1 MKRKGKWMSYLR
13 EQTELKENLIVDKV
27 LSFVVKTFT
36 WHCVV
41 FSQGNVSH
49 HGDST
54 PWNSTITQGKKS
66 FLAGI
71 QKLWTDKAWNDKEA
85 IVFVELS
92 LLQWQHRIVQGV
104 LESWIAIYWS
114 LTVNSF
120 KTCWELLS
128 NWISIP
134 DILHY
139 SCDQGQLSI

>member
-36 WHCVV
+36 WHGVV
-41 FSQGNVSH
+41 FGQWNVSH

-104 LESWIAIYWS
+104 PESWVAIYGS